1 MKDLVMVESMNF
13 NVEDATMKKKLLYFT
28 AIAVALSS
36 CVKDASVADQNTVDE
51 GRVITI
57 TATAPTHTD
66 ANTTSN
72 SQQSVPV
79 TRTQLVNGNSVLWC
93 PGDVVKV
100 CFEPPYSTASSN
112 SQIKHEVL
120 AELTAVNTESS
131 SSAVFTGTWNASAS
145 MYSVGVI
152 VYPAS
157 VNFTSSQSTSSR
169 YVTTNVYYN
178 LPVVQE
184 AVEGTFAENLN
195 LSYAPVTYT
204 QLYNNNPN
212 VTFKNVCSLIRINLP
227 ETEYNL
233 KSIEIESGNE
243 LGIMAGNAKLEWS
256 TSSTSTGLK
265 FNSTNAGISESTPVT
280 LSKADGSNLVPG
292 ASYYAVVWP
301 NTHNK
306 LDFTFTDASGNS
318 CVKTLDP
325 GWVYCDPGKCLTVNV
340 KSLSFSTTPELNVD
354 KTTITTS
361 YKGGAEGLFVQANC
375 PWTATS
381 SNSAMI
387 TITESG
393 ASQLS
398 FNVSENSEPNARTAN
413 ITISYGNGDK
423 KVITVTQNALT
434 YHIEG
439 GVVTSAANLEDGA
452 TYVIF
457 YAGGSNNNQEQ
468 PYCWQVDGN
477 GVVSRQYASDK
488 NASFTRNRVFKFHK
502 TYTLNGSWT
511 SDEKNYISASSG
523 YLEAMYRNRYMV
535 KSNSNLDF
543 TATSTSG
550 AVDLRFGNYWTGE
563 AGSDI
568 DVWVS
573 TSETIYWTGYYLYWG
588 GTGNTPRKWFFYKA
602 VEN

>member
-1 MKDLVMVESMNF
+1 
-13 NVEDATMKKKLLYFT
+13 MKKLFISFAALAALL
-28 AIAVALSS
+28 S
-36 CVKDASVADQNTVDE
+36 CVKETPQNGQESINQNTEVE
-51 GRVITI
+51 GKVVSII
-57 TATAPTHTD
+57 ANAPSHVD
-66 ANTTSN
+66 ANASSN
-72 SQQSVPV
+72 KPQQSG
-79 TRTQLVNGNSVLWC
+79 TRTQLAADGKSVLWS

-120 AELTAVNTESS
+120 AELTAVNAESS
-131 SSAVFTGTWNASAS
+131 NSAMFTGTWNASAP

-157 VNFTSSQSTSSR
+157 VNFTSSQSTSSI
-169 YVTTNVYYN
+169 YVTTNVSYN
-178 LPVVQE
+178 LPAVQE
-184 AVEGTFAENLN
+184 AIEGSFADNLN

-227 ETEYNL
+227 ETEYNI

-256 TSSTSTGLK
+256 TSYTSTGLK
-265 FNSTNAGISESTPVT
+265 FNSTNAGISESTSVT

-306 LDFTFTDASGNS
+306 LDFTFTDASGNT

-325 GWVYCDPGKCLTVNV
+325 GWVYCDSGKCLTVNIR
-340 KSLSFSTTPELNVD
+340 SLSFSTTPELNVD
-354 KTTITTS
+354 TTPITTS
-361 YKGGAEGLFVQANC
+361 YKGGTETLFVQANC

-381 SNSAMI
+381 SNSAMM

-398 FNVSENSEPNARTAN
+398 FNVSENSEPDARTAN

-423 KVITVTQNALT
+423 KVITVTQNPLT
-434 YHIEG
+434 YRISG
-439 GVVTSAANLEDGA
+439 SVVTRAANLENGA

-457 YAGGSNNNQEQ
+457 YAGGSSNNQEQ
-468 PYCWQVDGN
+468 PYCWQVDGS

-488 NASFTRNRVFKFHK
+488 NASFNRNRVFKFHK
-502 TYTLNGSWT
+502 TSTLNGSWT
-511 SDEKNYISASSG
+511 TNGQDYRSACSG

-535 KSNSNLDF
+535 KSGSNLDF

-550 AVDLRFGNYWTGE
+550 AVDLRFGNAWANET
-563 AGSDI
+563 GSDI

>member
-1 MKDLVMVESMNF
+1 MVENMIF
-13 NVEDATMKKKLLYFT
+13 NVEGMVMKKVLFYL
-28 AIAVALSS
+28 AAVAALVS
-36 CVKDASVADQNTVDE
+36 CIKEAPVTDE
-51 GRVITI
+51 GAVPETEGTVVSII
-57 TATAPTHTD
+57 ANAPSHVD
-66 ANTTSN
+66 ANAS
-72 SQQSVPV
+72 SSKPQQSAA
-79 TRTQLVNGNSVLWC
+79 TRTQLASDGKAVLWS

-112 SQIKHEVL
+112 SQIKREAV
-120 AELTAVNTESS
+120 AELSAVISEASA
-131 SSAVFTGTWNASAS
+131 SAVFTGIWDETKP
-145 MYSVGVI
+145 MYSVGAI

-157 VNFTSSQSTSSR
+157 VNFTSSQNTSNR
-169 YVTTNVYYN
+169 YVTTNVSYN

-184 AVEGTFAENLN
+184 AIEGTFAENLN
-195 LSYAPVTYT
+195 LSYATVTYM

-227 ETEYNL
+227 ETDYNV
-233 KSIEIESGNE
+233 KSIMIESGNE
-243 LGIMAGNAKLEWS
+243 LGIMAGNAKLLWE
-256 TSSTSTGLK
+256 TSSTSTGLSFK
-265 FNSTNAGISESTPVT
+265 SSDPGISESTPVT

-306 LDFTFTDASGNS
+306 LDFTFTDASGNT

-340 KSLSFSTTPELNVD
+340 KSLSFSTTPVLDVD
-354 KTTITTS
+354 TTPITTS
-361 YKGGAEGLFVQANC
+361 YTGGIESLNVYSNC

-398 FNVSENSEPNARTAN
+398 FNVSVNSEPDARTAD

-434 YHIEG
+434 YRISG
-439 GVVTSAANLEDGA
+439 GVVTRAASLEDGA

-457 YAGGSNNNQEQ
+457 YAGGSSNNQEQ

-477 GVVSRQYASDK
+477 GVVSRQSASDK
-488 NASFTRNRVFKFHK
+488 NASFSRNRVFKFHK
-502 TYTLNGSWT
+502 TSTLNGSWT
-511 SDEKNYISASSG
+511 SNGQDYRSASSG

-535 KSNSNLDF
+535 KSASNLDF

-550 AVDLRFGNYWTGE
+550 AVDLRFGNAWADET
-563 AGSDI
+563 GSDI

>member
-1 MKDLVMVESMNF
+1 
-13 NVEDATMKKKLLYFT
+13 MKKLFISFAALAALL
-28 AIAVALSS
+28 S
-36 CVKDASVADQNTVDE
+36 CVKETPQNGQESIDQNTEVE
-51 GRVITI
+51 GKVVSII
-57 TATAPTHTD
+57 ANAPSHVD
-66 ANTTSN
+66 ANASSN
-72 SQQSVPV
+72 KPQQSG
-79 TRTQLVNGNSVLWC
+79 TRTQLASDGKAVLWS

-100 CFEPPYSTASSN
+100 CFEPPYSQASSN
-112 SQIKHEVL
+112 SKIQREAV
-120 AELTAVNTESS
+120 AELSAVISEANA
-131 SSAVFTGTWNASAS
+131 SAVFTGIWDETKS
-145 MYSVGVI
+145 MYSVGAI

-157 VNFTSSQSTSSR
+157 VNFTSSQNTSNR
-169 YVTTNVYYN
+169 YVTTNVSYN

-184 AVEGTFAENLN
+184 AIVGTFAENLN
-195 LSYAPVTYT
+195 LSYATVTYM

-227 ETEYNL
+227 ETDYNV
-233 KSIEIESGNE
+233 KSIKIESGNE
-243 LGIMAGNAKLEWS
+243 LGIMAGNAKLLWS
-256 TSSTSTGLK
+256 TSSTSTGLSFK
-265 FNSTNAGISESTPVT
+265 SSDPGISESTPVT

-306 LDFTFTDASGNS
+306 LDFTFTDASGNT

-340 KSLSFSTTPELNVD
+340 KSLSFSSAPELNVD
-354 KTTITTS
+354 TTPITTS
-361 YKGGAEGLFVQANC
+361 YTGGTESLFVQANC

-393 ASQLS
+393 ATQLT
-398 FNVSENSEPNARTAN
+398 FNVSQNAEPDARTAN
-413 ITISYGNGDK
+413 VTISYGNGDK

-434 YHIEG
+434 YRITG
-439 GVVTSAANLEDGA
+439 GVVTRAANLENGA

-468 PYCWQVDGN
+468 PYCWQVDGA

-488 NASFTRNRVFKFHK
+488 NASFNRNRVFKFHK
-502 TYTLNGSWT
+502 TSTLNGSWT
-511 SDEKNYISASSG
+511 TNGQDYRSACSG

-535 KSNSNLDF
+535 KSGSNLDF

-550 AVDLRFGNYWTGE
+550 AVDLRFGNAWANET
-563 AGSDI
+563 GSDI

-573 TSETIYWTGYYLYWG
+573 TSQTIYWTGYYLYWG

>member
-1 MKDLVMVESMNF
+1 MVENMIF
-13 NVEDATMKKKLLYFT
+13 NVEDATMKKLFISFAALAALL
-28 AIAVALSS
+28 S
-36 CVKDASVADQNTVDE
+36 CVKETPVSDE
-51 GRVITI
+51 GLNSVGTVVSII
-57 TATAPTHTD
+57 ANAPSHED
-66 ANTTSN
+66 ANAS
-72 SQQSVPV
+72 SSKPQQSVE
-79 TRTQLVNGNSVLWC
+79 TRTQLASDGKSVLWS
-93 PGDVVKV
+93 PGDKVKV
-100 CFEPPYSTASSN
+100 CFEPPYSQASSN
-112 SQIKHEVL
+112 SKIQREAI
-120 AELTAVNTESS
+120 AELSAVISEAN
-131 SSAVFTGTWNASAS
+131 SSAVFTGIWDETKQ
-145 MYSVGVI
+145 MYSVGAI

-157 VNFTSSQSTSSR
+157 VNFTSSQNTSNR
-169 YVTTNVYYN
+169 YVTTNVSYN

-184 AVEGTFAENLN
+184 AIEGTFAENLN
-195 LSYAPVTYT
+195 LSYATVTYK

-227 ETEYNL
+227 ETDYNV
-233 KSIEIESGNE
+233 KSIKIESGNE
-243 LGIMAGNAKLEWS
+243 LGIMAGHAKLLWE
-256 TSSTSTGLK
+256 TSSTSTGLSFK
-265 FNSTNAGISESTPVT
+265 STDPGISESTPVT

-325 GWVYCDPGKCLTVNV
+325 GLVYCNPGKCLTVNV
-340 KSLSFSTTPELNVD
+340 KSLSFSTTPVLNVD

-387 TITESG
+387 TITEYG

-398 FNVSENSEPNARTAN
+398 FNVSENSEPDARTAN
-413 ITISYGNGDK
+413 ITITYGNGDK

-434 YHIEG
+434 YRIEG
-439 GVVTSAANLEDGA
+439 GVVTRAANLEDGA

-457 YAGGSNNNQEQ
+457 YAGGSNKNQEQ

-488 NASFTRNRVFKFHK
+488 NATFTRNRVFKFHK
-502 TYTLNGSWT
+502 TSTLNGSWT
-511 SDEKNYISASSG
+511 SNGQDYRSASSG

-535 KSNSNLDF
+535 KSGSNLDF

-550 AVDLRFGNYWTGE
+550 AVDLRFGNSWANET
-563 AGSDI
+563 GSDI